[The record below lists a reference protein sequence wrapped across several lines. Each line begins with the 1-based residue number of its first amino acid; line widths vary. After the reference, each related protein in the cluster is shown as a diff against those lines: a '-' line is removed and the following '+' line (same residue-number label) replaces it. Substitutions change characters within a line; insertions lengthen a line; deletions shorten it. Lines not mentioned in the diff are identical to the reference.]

1 MKIFTDFLRQII
13 LFGVLFFA
21 FSFSSFGAE
30 ETATL
35 SFASTAQRTSF
46 STTQQIWQQNGI
58 TLTNDKSS
66 SSSNVADYANPARFY
81 KSSKITIEA
90 PGNIKTIVFY
100 CSGSSY
106 ATALKNSI
114 KDDIS
119 IQNDKT
125 VTISPGSKSS
135 SYTIPS
141 LSGGQVRMSNI
152 SVTYEVEQSCID
164 PTISFASTTITKTNG
179 DDNFTNSL
187 NKGGSNGAVTYS
199 SSSTAVATVNTTS
212 GEVTIK
218 GVGTTTITATVAE
231 DGTYCEGFAQYT
243 LVVTGRIFNITW
255 MNGDETHATTT
266 YTEGET
272 LTLPTSTPISCSDD
286 YPNFVGWYTAQA
298 GSTTTPSVILDG
310 LAKITTTTKPSENS
324 TYYAVFG
331 NAVNEGVSTAS
342 LTKEEIISNFTHDK
356 CVYETSETYLDT
368 DDNIIWSSTGYA
380 DGNDRPWIQY
390 KAEDNIYLQAE
401 TSRPIKKIVLTI
413 TSASNSSGGVAEITK
428 HASYDTRASIKI
440 TDGTNEITTISGG
453 NVENNILE
461 IDLSTNTS
469 NTIRILTINYSCR
482 IWNVE
487 LFFSS
492 TTSSS
497 YISTCD
503 AIQLVQLP
511 IPSNLHVTN
520 ITHNGFVA
528 NWDAVENATEYQVE
542 VNNTTITTVE
552 TSYVVTNLTP
562 ETEYTFTIKAIGDGV
577 TYTDSEV
584 AKSDVITTLPIPTYS
599 ATFHINATDKVVI
612 DEILLGTVISDLDG
626 VSTLLNTCNT
636 DFLSFAGWTTDTETL
651 GGYAKPEIV
660 TTITDNVD
668 LYPVFSNAYAQLVT
682 DESQLQIN
690 DKIIIVATNYNY
702 ALSIN
707 QKASNR
713 GQVEIGKI
721 GNQIGLNDSIQI
733 ITLKEGLQENTFSFY
748 VVGSNIGYL
757 YAANSDN
764 NYLRTKLSLDS
775 VNKNTDWSIS
785 INNSIATLKAK
796 GTNTNNWLRYN
807 STSKLF
813 SCYIGGQKDVS
824 IYEVVDATQWIVCH
838 NSTLSIESGDTHN
851 VVANTAVDNLIIK
864 SNYDQAAQINV
875 TAGSLTAQKVIVEK
889 TIDASRYYFFSLP
902 FDCDL
907 NDVVA
912 IDSNGDELQYAD
924 SPTTGDYVINYYDQD
939 TAANNKG
946 AMGSKAWVE
955 ITDKNA
961 TLNANQ
967 GYIIGYLV
975 NEGIATIKFKSS
987 GAQTISTP
995 ATTTLSIKDYTWYT
1009 PGDVAT
1015 ANGWNLIG
1023 MPYYQKPNNGSLS
1036 ADINVYY
1043 ATMPNDDGK
1052 TYTQTTFADA
1062 DIAPFTS
1069 FFVQTE
1075 VAPTFTISEP
1085 QNAAP
1090 RLTDGRANHAS
1101 QQKAVIAFADA
1112 NGGKDQTTIINNQNT
1127 TADYEIGYDLVKWI
1141 GYAAIPQ
1148 IYSIQGDDILAFN
1161 SLAIDNATVIPLG
1174 VYAHADGEYTFSIDA
1189 KSAGDLQGW
1198 ELYDNE
1204 EGKTIR
1210 LANETLTVY
1219 LEKGKHEGRFE
1230 LRLQQRVA
1238 TDCDSAMS
1246 NMQTWVENGK
1256 LNIDNMP
1263 IDARVYIYDAVG
1275 RMLYADNEVSESF
1288 SYDLPGRGVYSIV
1301 VSSAVETIAFKT
1313 IY

>member
-1 MKIFTDFLRQII
+1 MKIFTDFLRQIS
-13 LFGVLFFA
+13 LCFVLFFV
-21 FSFSSFGAE
+21 FSLSSFGAE
-30 ETATL
+30 KTATL
-35 SFASTAQRTSF
+35 SFANKAQRTSF
-46 STTQQIWQQNGI
+46 STTKQVWEQNGI
-58 TLTNDKSS
+58 TLTNDKASS
-66 SSSNVADYANPARFY
+66 STSVADYANPARFY

-90 PGNIKTIVFY
+90 PGNIKKISFQCNTNAYASTLSVNI
-100 CSGSSY
+100 SGSGISGKY
-106 ATALKNSI
+106 VNVTLDASTNTFSI
-114 KDDIS
+114 DE
-119 IQNDKT
+119 
-125 VTISPGSKSS
+125 
-135 SYTIPS
+135 
-141 LSGGQVRMSNI
+141 LSGQIRLDAI
-152 SVTYEVEQSCID
+152 IVTYVVDVPCEV

-199 SSSTAVATVNTTS
+199 SSSTDVATVNTTS

-218 GVGTTTITATVAE
+218 GVGTTIITATVAE
-231 DGTYCEGFAQYT
+231 DGTYCEGSAQYT
-243 LVVTGRIFNITW
+243 LKVTGRTFDIIW
-255 MNGDETHATTT
+255 MNGDKVHTTTT
-266 YTEGET
+266 YIEGET
-272 LTLPTSTPISCSDD
+272 LTLPTSTPTSCSDD

-298 GSTTTPSVILDG
+298 GSTTTPSVTLDG
-310 LAKITTTTKPSENS
+310 LTKITTTTKPSENS

-342 LTKEEIISNFTHDK
+342 LTKEEIEDNFTHDK
-356 CVYETSETYLDT
+356 CVYGTLETYSDT
-368 DDNIIWSSTGYA
+368 DDNVIWSSTGHA

-390 KAEDNIYLQAE
+390 KEGDSIYLQAG
-401 TSRPIKKIVLTI
+401 TSQPVKKIVLTI
-413 TSASNSSGGVAEITK
+413 TSATNSSGGVAEITQHDPYNTK
-428 HASYDTRASIKI
+428 GSIKI

-453 NVENNILE
+453 NVKNNILE

-511 IPSNLHVTN
+511 IPSNLHATN

-599 ATFHINATDKVVI
+599 ATFHINVTDKVVI

-636 DFLSFAGWTTDTETL
+636 DFLSFAGWTTNTETL

-690 DKIIIVATNYNY
+690 DKIIIAATNYNY

-785 INNSIATLKAK
+785 INNSIATLKAQ

-851 VVANTAVDNLIIK
+851 VVANTAVDTLTLK

-902 FDCDL
+902 FDCKIADI
-907 NDVVA
+907 VA
-912 IDSNGDELQYAD
+912 TDASANSLAYYDNYTIF
-924 SPTTGDYVINYYDQD
+924 YYDQVK
-939 TAANNKG
+939 AANNKG

-955 ITDKNA
+955 IKDKN
-961 TLNANQ
+961 TILKANQ

-975 NEGIATIKFKSS
+975 DEGIATIKFKSLIP
-987 GAQTISTP
+987 QTISTP
-995 ATTTLSIKDYTWYT
+995 ATTTLAIDDYIWHTQ
-1009 PGDVAT
+1009 GEVET

-1075 VAPTFTISEP
+1075 VAPTFTISAQ

-1090 RLTDGRANHAS
+1090 KLIDGRANNAS

-1127 TADYEIGYDLVKWI
+1127 TADYEIGHDLVKWI

-1161 SLAIDNATVIPLG
+1161 SLAIDNSTVIPLG
-1174 VYAHADGEYTFSIDA
+1174 VYAYADGEYTFSLDA

-1238 TDCDSAMS
+1238 TDCDIAMS
-1246 NMQTWVENGK
+1246 NLQTWVENGK

-1263 IDARVYIYDAVG
+1263 VDARVYIYDAVG
-1275 RMLYADNEVSESF
+1275 RMLYADNEVSASF